1 MAPSRSH
8 NAAHGLFLTPVCCVV
23 PVPGILERL
32 DLRVAVVAFGRFEQ
46 DVVVG
51 VRIERRVEVDQV
63 HAFGAHVIAQDV
75 EIVAVIERVGRAS
88 P

>member
-1 MAPSRSH
+1 MQGRGNGEH
-8 NAAHGLFLTPVCCVV
+8 RKTGDDNGRVV

-51 VRIERRVEVDQV
+51 VRIERRIEIDQV
-63 HAFGAHVIAQDV
+63 HALVLYVIAQDV
-75 EIVAVIERVGRAS
+75 EIVAVIERVGHAA

>member
-1 MAPSRSH
+1 MQGRGNGEH
-8 NAAHGLFLTPVCCVV
+8 RKTGDGNGRVV